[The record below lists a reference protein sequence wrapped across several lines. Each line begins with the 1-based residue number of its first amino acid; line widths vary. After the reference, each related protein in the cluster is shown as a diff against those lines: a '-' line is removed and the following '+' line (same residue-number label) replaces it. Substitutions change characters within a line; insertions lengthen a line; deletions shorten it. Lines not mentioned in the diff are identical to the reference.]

1 MSGGLTMGRDV
12 LLAVLELALKYG
24 VPAIIDAVNRSHGN
38 VTVDKVRELE
48 SLVRAPDSYDPE

>member
-1 MSGGLTMGRDV
+1 MGRDV

-24 VPAIIDAVNRSHGN
+24 VPAVIEAVNRGHGD

-48 SLVRAPDSYDPE
+48 SLVRDPDSYDPE

>member
-1 MSGGLTMGRDV
+1 MDRAV

-24 VPAIIDAVNRSHGN
+24 VPAVIEALNRCKGI

-48 SLVRAPDSYDPE
+48 SLVRDPDSYDQE